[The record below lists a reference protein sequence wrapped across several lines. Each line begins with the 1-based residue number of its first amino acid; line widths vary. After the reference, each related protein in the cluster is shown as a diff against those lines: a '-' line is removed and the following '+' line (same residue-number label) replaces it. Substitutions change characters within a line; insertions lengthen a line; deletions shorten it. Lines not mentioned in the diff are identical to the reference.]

1 MDFPG
6 GPEAKTV
13 SFQCR
18 GLGFNPWSVNQIQQA
33 ATKTQSSQKETK
45 KNKKLHTLI
54 LKHFIAQ
61 RKSFPKMQ
69 PTEGEKI
76 NYMTDKRLRSKIYK
90 QLIPI
95 NSKNTNN
102 PN

>member
-1 MDFPG
+1 VQP
-6 GPEAKTV
+6 K
-13 SFQCR
+13 R
-18 GLGFNPWSVNQIQQA
+18 
-33 ATKTQSSQKETK
+33 K
-45 KNKKLHTLI
+45 KQTNYLHTLI

-61 RKSFPKMQ
+61 RKSLSKRQ

-95 NSKNTNN
+95 NIKKNKQPKLKMGKRTE
-102 PN
+102 